1 MRKSAKNTKKQGNFR
16 LVIFPAGKN
25 SGSKYTAAC
34 IDFAIVREGDDVFKL
49 RQEILN
55 TSVNYLLNV
64 QKNNLSDKLLNQTL
78 PKKYIDAYDKT
89 RKIKNNL
96 PKPIKSP
103 IPISDLQ
110 PWESK
115 SPVTA

>member
-1 MRKSAKNTKKQGNFR
+1 MSKAFKNTKKQGNFR
-16 LVIFPAGKN
+16 LVIFPAKVGDC
-25 SGSKYTAAC
+25 KYTAAC

-55 TSVNYLLNV
+55 ASVHYLLNV

-78 PKKYIDAYDKT
+78 PKKYTDAYNKT

-96 PKPIKSP
+96 PKLIKSP

-115 SPVTA
+115 SHATA

>member
-1 MRKSAKNTKKQGNFR
+1 MSKSVKNTKEQGNFR
-16 LVIFPAGKN
+16 LVIFPAKTGDC
-25 SGSKYTAAC
+25 KYTAAC

-55 TSVNYLLNV
+55 AASHYLVNV
-64 QKNNLSDKLLNQTL
+64 QKNNLSDRLLNQTL
-78 PKKYIDAYDKT
+78 PKKYINAYNKT
-89 RKIKNNL
+89 QEIKNNI
-96 PKPIKSP
+96 PKSVKSP

-115 SPVTA
+115 SLATA